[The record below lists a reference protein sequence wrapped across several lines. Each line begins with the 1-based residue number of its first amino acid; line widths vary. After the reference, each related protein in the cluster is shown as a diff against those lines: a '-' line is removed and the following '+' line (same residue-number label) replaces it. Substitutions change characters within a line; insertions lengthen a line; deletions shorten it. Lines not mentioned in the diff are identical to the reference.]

1 MDSTPPRPGRLHKP
15 SPDPTIARSLASVQ
29 LVPGERHA
37 AAADRLSHPRLQ
49 THAIALDHGF
59 APATPPSAGG
69 PAPSPRNSS
78 MLMQHPPRSSSID
91 WTSETLSSPR
101 IPGSPNRRS
110 LERPLI
116 PTTPT
121 TPIKNYYSSPQIP
134 IMTPPSTV
142 ERENPKRRSW
152 FSRSPQ
158 RVTQEQRGPT
168 AWIAGHQGK
177 IPYMTFG
184 LATGQPVRFT
194 WAVVTVPWLTS
205 V

>member
-1 MDSTPPRPGRLHKP
+1 MDSTPPRPGRQHKP

-37 AAADRLSHPRLQ
+37 VAADRLSYPRLQ
-49 THAIALDHGF
+49 NHAIDLDHGS
-59 APATPPSAGG
+59 APPTPPSAGG
-69 PAPSPRNSS
+69 LAPPPRDSS
-78 MLMQHPPRSSSID
+78 MLMQHPPRTSSID

-101 IPGSPNRRS
+101 IPGSPDRRS
-110 LERPLI
+110 LERPLT

-121 TPIKNYYSSPQIP
+121 KNYYSSPQIP

-158 RVTQEQRGPT
+158 RLTQEERGPT

-184 LATGQPVRFT
+184 LATGQPVRYSSGCKE
-194 WAVVTVPWLTS
+194 VHQLTS
-205 V
+205 S

>member
-15 SPDPTIARSLASVQ
+15 SPDPIIARSLASVQ

-37 AAADRLSHPRLQ
+37 VATDRLSHPRLQ
-49 THAIALDHGF
+49 THAIALDHGSV
-59 APATPPSAGG
+59 PASPPSAGG
-69 PAPSPRNSS
+69 VARPPRNSS
-78 MLMQHPPRSSSID
+78 MLMQHPPRTSSID
-91 WTSETLSSPR
+91 WTSETLPSSPR
-101 IPGSPNRRS
+101 VPGSPSRRS
-110 LERPLI
+110 LERPLT

-121 TPIKNYYSSPQIP
+121 KNYYSSPTIP
-134 IMTPPSTV
+134 IMTPPPTA
-142 ERENPKRRSW
+142 ERDNPKRRSW

-158 RVTQEQRGPT
+158 RVTQEERGPT

-184 LATGQPVRFT
+184 LATGQPVSSTRDGDK
-194 WAVVTVPWLTS
+194 VYWLTS